1 MVKRLMAG
9 FGGALR
15 IRTKAGGEEGQGSV
29 VELVFRAERDAPT
42 LSELPHPTASSRNSV
57 DLAALAP
64 ASTTKPAPGSEHQVK
79 PVQPPQS
86 PQQAQ
91 PQSSSL
97 PRPATALEASPSS
110 SAPILPAPPA
120 ASLLP
125 STAAAQQ
132 PGNEETPAPSAVD
145 VLARPRPDPP
155 GASTDTPQANSLQ
168 ALAQVRLSEAS
179 RTGFEQSE
187 QLGETEAGVILI
199 VDDDPL
205 NLDILE
211 DLLTPAGYTILTAA
225 SGNEALE
232 VFVSADPPVQL
243 VLLDVTLPDLSGH
256 EVCTKMRSLSPGVPP
271 PIIMISGKAS
281 TKDVVKGLQ
290 AGSSDYITKPFQPQ
304 EVLARVE
311 TQLRLYTGDLQ
322 ALQET
327 AERNIELLKQVL
339 PPHIL
344 EPLRG
349 GSRVLMEKFPEVC
362 VLQAE
367 IVGFSMLAAQ
377 SDTPDCILTLS
388 RIYSLFDQLVDKHAL
403 HKQADQCRHG
413 GCLHGASSGHAG
425 GGAHPRLPGHP
436 GQDGAEA
443 RAACGPSVCRRAGR
457 EVPQRLATAL
467 TALALPMT
475 LHVSEAVYNRVHAT
489 LGGEMNLIPYTL
501 SSFQGMGIIRTF
513 LVPMAC
519 VDAEALAS
527 CSVADTMTRIN
538 AGQAAAG
545 LQVGAWGVPATLEG
559 QLAALHPCI
568 A

>member
-1 MVKRLMAG
+1 
-9 FGGALR
+9 
-15 IRTKAGGEEGQGSV
+15 
-29 VELVFRAERDAPT
+29 
-42 LSELPHPTASSRNSV
+42 
-57 DLAALAP
+57 
-64 ASTTKPAPGSEHQVK
+64 
-79 PVQPPQS
+79 
-86 PQQAQ
+86 
-91 PQSSSL
+91 
-97 PRPATALEASPSS
+97 
-110 SAPILPAPPA
+110 
-120 ASLLP
+120 
-125 STAAAQQ
+125 
-132 PGNEETPAPSAVD
+132 
-145 VLARPRPDPP
+145 
-155 GASTDTPQANSLQ
+155 
-168 ALAQVRLSEAS
+168 
-179 RTGFEQSE
+179 
-187 QLGETEAGVILI
+187 
-199 VDDDPL
+199 
-205 NLDILE
+205 
-211 DLLTPAGYTILTAA
+211 
-225 SGNEALE
+225 
-232 VFVSADPPVQL
+232 
-243 VLLDVTLPDLSGH
+243 
-256 EVCTKMRSLSPGVPP
+256 
-271 PIIMISGKAS
+271 KAS

-349 GSRVLMEKFPEVC
+349 GSRVLMENC

-403 HKQADQCRHG
+403 HKADSVGEAYCV
-413 GCLHGASSGHAG
+413 AVGHVAADHSRRTSVG
-425 GGAHPRLPGHP
+425 MV
-436 GQDGAEA
+436 
-443 RAACGPSVCRRAGR
+443 AACMELAQDMLEVVRTLDYPDTLGKMELRLGLHVGPVYAGVLGVKFPR
-457 EVPQRLATAL
+457 YCFFGTTQRLATAL

-545 LQVGAWGVPATLEG
+545 LQVMQTMMGSRSSNIAGASTSGVQHGLPLPLTNSVPNHVFLNDNMPRHRASSNTGAMSVMLGQEAPLDVSGRTMPTSVGPQGQGQGDPA
-559 QLAALHPCI
+559 QQQ
-568 A
+568 